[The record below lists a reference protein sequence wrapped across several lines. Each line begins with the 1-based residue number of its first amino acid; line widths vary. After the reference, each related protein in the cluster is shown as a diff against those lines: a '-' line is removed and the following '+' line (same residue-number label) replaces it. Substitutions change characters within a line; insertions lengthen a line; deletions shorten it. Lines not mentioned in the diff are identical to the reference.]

1 MKNSKNRNHI
11 ILLLCNL
18 VIFFALFIIGSELNF
33 KVTFTVYMI
42 LFAAFAFTYVFYN
55 RGFSRK
61 KITPDMLPDSWSYA
75 EKTEFIEDG
84 KRRLEKSK
92 WMLTFLLPLIAIAGY
107 LMIDLYVLPNI
118 LKLFS

>member
-33 KVTFTVYMI
+33 KVTFAVYMI